1 MGPTRTTLLAL
12 CVALAASGCSML
24 DTKAQYKDYRSAGVQ
39 PLKNA
44 KGHVIGH
51 KETLRNN
58 GDTVARIALYVPR
71 LEDGKVVGY
80 EELVPG
86 GSVLRSLNGRKVG
99 GRFIDLRSQGTNPGN
114 RGLTII
120 VHSKPAEPV
129 AAPDIEEL
137 KVLARLD

>member
-1 MGPTRTTLLAL
+1 MSRTTLALA
-12 CVALAASGCSML
+12 ALVFAASGCSML
-24 DTKAQYKDYRSAGVQ
+24 DTRSQYKDYRSVGVT

-44 KGHVIGH
+44 QGHVIGH
-51 KETLRNN
+51 KETLRGN
-58 GDTVARIALYVPR
+58 GEKLARLTLYVPR

-99 GRFIDLRSQGTNPGN
+99 GRFVDLRSQGTNPGN

-120 VHSKPAEPV
+120 VHSKPAPERV
-129 AAPDIEEL
+129 TAPDIDQL
-137 KVLARLD
+137 RSLARLD